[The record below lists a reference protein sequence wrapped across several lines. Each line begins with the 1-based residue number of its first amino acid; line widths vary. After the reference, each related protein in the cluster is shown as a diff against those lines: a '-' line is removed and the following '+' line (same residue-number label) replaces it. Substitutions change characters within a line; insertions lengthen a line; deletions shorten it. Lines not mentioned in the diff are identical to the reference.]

1 MSDHL
6 YCSECNEECGISIIK
21 ISDELY
27 PGMVINLYLS
37 DCCKEEIVDF
47 LGRPFS
53 TTPLRLAYSL
63 QQSYLIDTNENS

>member
-6 YCSECNEECGISIIK
+6 YCSECDEECGITK
-21 ISDELY
+21 ISDEPY
-27 PGMVINLYLS
+27 PEIVINLYLS

-63 QQSYLIDTNENS
+63 QQSYLIDNNENS